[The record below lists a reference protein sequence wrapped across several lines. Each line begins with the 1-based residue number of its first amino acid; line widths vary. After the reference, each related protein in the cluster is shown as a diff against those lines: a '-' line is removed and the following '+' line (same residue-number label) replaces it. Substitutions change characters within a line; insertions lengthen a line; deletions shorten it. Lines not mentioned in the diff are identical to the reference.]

1 MVGDAL
7 SGIEGYNNLPI
18 TISAKVDRVE
28 NHIVYLAVSS
38 YAPLYPGEQVQA
50 WTGTE
55 QILTLDGQQAVLF
68 TTSSGESYVLKSSV
82 DYPPADANIIGRLGD
97 LIEIEGYIIPD
108 RQLGGYLF
116 IKDTAG
122 SAQPDGIA
130 DSAQVNVWDH
140 SQDPNPNP
148 GAALQGTVT
157 IDAIELAYD
166 AVNLDRCQPSA
177 ADDPNMAP
185 WLYVQPM
192 WVFNGHFEDGRRF
205 IAQVQALPDE
215 YLK

>member
-1 MVGDAL
+1 M
-7 SGIEGYNNLPI
+7 
-18 TISAKVDRVE
+18 
-28 NHIVYLAVSS
+28 
-38 YAPLYPGEQVQA
+38 
-50 WTGTE
+50 
-55 QILTLDGQQAVLF
+55 
-68 TTSSGESYVLKSSV
+68 LKSSV

-108 RQLGGYLF
+108 QQLGGYLY

-122 SAQPDGIA
+122 TVQPDGVA
-130 DSAQVNVWDH
+130 DSAQVMIWDH
-140 SQDPNPNP
+140 SQDPSSNP
-148 GAALQGTVT
+148 GAVLQGTVT
-157 IDAIELAYD
+157 IDTIELAYD
-166 AVNLDRCQPSA
+166 AINLDRCLPSA
-177 ADDPNMAP
+177 ADDPNVAP